1 MMSGVKSLTVKKR
14 NVIFLDSLQGMREK
28 STVYLPDALLLFFP
42 FQGGRLV
49 LHPAA
54 IFMWGNTN
62 IGQRIFDVTV

>member
-49 LHPAA
+49 LAP
-54 IFMWGNTN
+54 GNYYFTFCLYE
-62 IGQRIFDVTV
+62 FDYFRYHM